1 MPVVTID
8 DFLNPKEIEEKTL
21 AFMKQY
27 SEKH

>member
-1 MPVVTID
+1 VTID
-8 DFLNPKEIEEKTL
+8 DFLNSKEIEEKTL